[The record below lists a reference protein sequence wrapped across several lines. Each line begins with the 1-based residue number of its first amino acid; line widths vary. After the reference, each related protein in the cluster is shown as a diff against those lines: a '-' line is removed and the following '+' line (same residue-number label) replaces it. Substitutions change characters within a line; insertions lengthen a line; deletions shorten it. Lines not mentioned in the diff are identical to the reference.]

1 MKKTRSWWLL
11 RSVPILLVLGMIA
24 CQQAAQD
31 PGHLHHIEEGWLPA
45 IVIHGQP
52 SPMKLIERMT
62 YYRVPGVSIAI
73 INNGKIEWAKGYGV
87 LDARGTKAVTAL
99 TPFQAA
105 SISKP
110 IAAMAALSLVQAGKL
125 SLDKNVNLQLKSWQV
140 PDNEF
145 TKDQKGTLRR
155 LLNHTAGLNAEGG
168 GRYG

>member
-1 MKKTRSWWLL
+1 MKKTRWWWLL
-11 RSVPILLVLGMIA
+11 RSVPILLVLAMIA

-31 PGHLHHIEEGWLPA
+31 TGHLQHIEDGLLTA

-87 LDARGTKAVTAL
+87 LDARGTKAVSAL

-125 SLDKNVNLQLKSWQV
+125 SLDKNVNLQLKSWHGAHNHVHKEHKV
-140 PDNEF
+140 PV
-145 TKDQKGTLRR
+145 RR
-155 LLNHTAGLNAEGG
+155 
-168 GRYG
+168 